1 MISEMRIV
9 KITPTPFSV
18 DPIFRAFSVMLRLL
32 AVIIVLS
39 IAAVAARAEPTGA
52 ALPGLEPYDEFMTSL
67 IRKWDIAGGGLAVAR
82 RDKLLLARGY
92 GLANKEG
99 NVPVV
104 PASLFRLASLS
115 KTITAVAVLRLVQDG
130 RVKLDDKVVPLLGEL
145 GPRPEHVAD
154 ARVNDITVRHLLQH
168 SGGFNR
174 ARSGDVVGLRGAAA
188 AAKRQGG
195 PLPPDCPT
203 ILRDTLERKLDFTP
217 GKYYAYSNIGYCILG
232 RVIERVTG
240 VGYEQF
246 VREHVLMPVGATGMK
261 VGRTLEAAR
270 GEVTYYD
277 YPGAKPV
284 KAMPGLSLTSAR
296 RPYGAYAIETM
307 DSYGGWIGAPTDYL
321 RFILAI
327 DGQRGK
333 ALLNAA
339 TVAEMNARPN
349 LQPAPGDDEEKLAEA
364 VFYGLGINARAVKN
378 GLNLWHGGSLAGT
391 STFAVRTA
399 DGYAWVAA
407 FNGRPQD
414 RSAFRGELDRGLW
427 AARSK
432 VKKWPDGDLFTERP

>member
-1 MISEMRIV
+1 M
-9 KITPTPFSV
+9 
-18 DPIFRAFSVMLRLL
+18 MLRLL

-39 IAAVAARAEPTGA
+39 IAPVAARAEPTGV
-52 ALPGLEPYDEFMTSL
+52 ALPGLEHYDEFMTSL
-67 IRKWDIAGGGLAVAR
+67 IRKWDIAGASLAVAR
-82 RDKLLLARGY
+82 KDKLLLARGY

-99 NVPVV
+99 NVPVE

-130 RVKLDDKVVPLLGEL
+130 RVKLDDKVLPILGEL
-145 GPRPEHVAD
+145 GPRPEMITD
-154 ARVNDITVRHLLQH
+154 ARVNDITVRHLLQQ

-174 ARSGDVVGLRGAAA
+174 ARSGDVVFLPGAAQ

-217 GKYYAYSNIGYCILG
+217 GANYAYSNIGYCILG

-246 VREHVLMPVGATGMK
+246 VREHVLTPAGATGMR

-277 YPGAKPV
+277 YPEAKSV
-284 KAMPGLSLTSAR
+284 KAMPGLGLTFVR
-296 RPYGAYAIETM
+296 RTYGAFAVETM
-307 DSYGGWIGAPTDYL
+307 DSYGGWIGAPTEYL
-321 RFILAI
+321 SFILAI
-327 DGQRGK
+327 DGRRGK
-333 ALLNAA
+333 ALLNAT

-378 GLNLWHGGSLAGT
+378 GLNLWHGGSLPGT
-391 STFAVRTA
+391 SAFAVRTA

-427 AARSK
+427 AAGNK
-432 VKKWPDGDLFTERP
+432 VKKWPDGELFTERP